1 MIKMKI
7 PETFQGEHIACK
19 TVEIMALNAE
29 VCKEKKK
36 NKKLMHFGKWPEINN
51 KMPNFKNMT
60 RSHEDKSSWIQ
71 LVDSE

>member
-29 VCKEKKK
+29 VCKKKK

-51 KMPNFKNMT
+51 KMPDF
-60 RSHEDKSSWIQ
+60 
-71 LVDSE
+71 